1 MKTTN
6 AGAGVGDFETAL
18 AELEAI
24 VKQLEEGNLPL
35 AKSLELFERG
45 IKLAKDCK
53 QRLAEA
59 ELRVSQLVK
68 DKDGLLN
75 EEPFEET

>member
-1 MKTTN
+1 MKTNN
-6 AGAGVGDFETAL
+6 AGPGVGDFETAL

>member
-6 AGAGVGDFETAL
+6 AGPGVGDFETAL